1 MTSKI
6 IYNLLWKFFERT
18 CVQVISFV
26 VSIILARLLEPADYG
41 NVAIV
46 MVFISLAN
54 VIIDGGLN
62 SALIQKKNAD
72 IIDFSTIFY
81 TTLVLSVIVYSA
93 LFFVSSWVGAFYG
106 NIELVKI
113 IRVLGITL
121 FCGAVNSIQNAYLSK
136 KLLFKKL
143 FFCSFLGV
151 VISGII
157 GIILALSGAG
167 LWALVFQYLSLSIT
181 TMIVMWLTVKWR
193 PKLVFS
199 FERFSSLF
207 NFGWKIFFTNIIM
220 SLFENVRSLI
230 IGKVY
235 NSSSLAFFDRG
246 KSVPSIVMD
255 NVNASIQSVMF
266 PVLSERQ
273 DNLDDIKNLM
283 RKSIRLSSY
292 VIFPLLVGLLVV
304 AEPLVNV
311 LLTEKWLNAVPYVR
325 IFCVALIIMPIQNV
339 NIVAIKA
346 IGNSALILRLETIK
360 KIIEVVILILSVKIN
375 VQAIAW
381 GVVIYNFIS
390 LFINL
395 YPAKKIIHYG
405 YFQQFSDAAKP
416 LLLSIIMGGSVLL
429 LKLLILSPLLLLLL
443 STIVGVIVYVVISI
457 ISRDSSFYYIIDS
470 FKKNINK

>member
-1 MTSKI
+1 
-6 IYNLLWKFFERT
+6 
-18 CVQVISFV
+18 
-26 VSIILARLLEPADYG
+26 
-41 NVAIV
+41 
-46 MVFISLAN
+46 
-54 VIIDGGLN
+54 
-62 SALIQKKNAD
+62 
-72 IIDFSTIFY
+72 
-81 TTLVLSVIVYSA
+81 
-93 LFFVSSWVGAFYG
+93 
-106 NIELVKI
+106 
-113 IRVLGITL
+113 
-121 FCGAVNSIQNAYLSK
+121 
-136 KLLFKKL
+136 
-143 FFCSFLGV
+143 
-151 VISGII
+151 
-157 GIILALSGAG
+157 
-167 LWALVFQYLSLSIT
+167 
-181 TMIVMWLTVKWR
+181 
-193 PKLVFS
+193 
-199 FERFSSLF
+199 
-207 NFGWKIFFTNIIM
+207 M

>member
-1 MTSKI
+1 M
-6 IYNLLWKFFERT
+6 
-18 CVQVISFV
+18 QVISFV